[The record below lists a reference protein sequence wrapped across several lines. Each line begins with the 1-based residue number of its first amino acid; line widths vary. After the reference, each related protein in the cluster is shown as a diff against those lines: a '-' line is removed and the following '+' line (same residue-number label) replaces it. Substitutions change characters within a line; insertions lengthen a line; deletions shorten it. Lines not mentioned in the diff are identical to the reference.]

1 MPARSS
7 AGSVRSQNPS
17 DILGPRA
24 LNRALLDRQMLLRRA
39 SVSVDEALERV
50 VGMQAQAPNPPYLG
64 LWSRLDGFRLEDLA
78 ERVRDRRAV
87 RIALMR
93 STLFLVTARDCLRLR
108 PVLAAEMERWG
119 VSVFGAG
126 VAGVDLAELAAAGTA
141 LVEAAP
147 RTFQEL
153 GALLAERWPDADPA
167 ALGNLVRNLVPL
179 VQVPPRGV
187 WGEGGPAAHTTASA
201 WLGQPLDTEPS
212 VDEMVMRYFAAF
224 GPATVRDAQHWCG
237 LKRLN
242 SVVDRLRP
250 RLRVFRSE
258 SGAELFDLPDAP
270 RPDPDTPAPARFLP
284 EFDNVLLSH
293 ADRARII
300 SEADRKRV
308 FTVNGIIRATF
319 LVDGF
324 VRGMWKIEREKDVAV
339 LAIHPFEPL
348 ARADRAALEE
358 EGDRLVRFAA
368 EEAARWDVRFEAA
381 G

>member
-1 MPARSS
+1 MSSRTKTSSS
-7 AGSVRSQNPS
+7 AGVLT
-17 DILGPRA
+17 DRA
-24 LNRALLDRQMLLRRA
+24 LNRALLHRQMLMRRA
-39 SVSVDEALERV
+39 SISVDEALERL

-78 ERVRDRRAV
+78 ERIRDRRAV

-93 STLFLVTARDCLRLR
+93 STLFLVTARDCLALR
-108 PVLAAEMERWG
+108 PVLAAELERWAL
-119 VSVFGAG
+119 SVFGKQA
-126 VAGVDLAELAAAGTA
+126 AGVDLAELAAAGRA
-141 LVEAAP
+141 LADEAP

-153 GALLAERWPDADPA
+153 GLLLGERWPHADGS

-187 WGEGGPAAHTTASA
+187 WGESGPAAHATAEA
-201 WLGQPLDTEPS
+201 WLGRPLDAATAP
-212 VDEMVMRYFAAF
+212 DEMVMRYFAAF

-242 SVVDRLRP
+242 AVVDRLRP
-250 RLRVFRSE
+250 RLRAFRGE

-270 RPDPDTPAPARFLP
+270 RPDGDTPAPVRFLP

-293 ADRARII
+293 TERTRII
-300 SEADRKRV
+300 SEPDRKRV

-324 VRGMWKIEREKDVAV
+324 VRGMWKIEREGGAATLV
-339 LAIHPFEPL
+339 LNPFVKL
-348 ARADRAALEE
+348 ARAERVALEE
-358 EGDRLVRFAA
+358 EGGRLVRFAA
-368 EEAARWDVRFEAA
+368 EDAAHWDVRVDAA
-381 G
+381 S

>member
-1 MPARSS
+1 
-7 AGSVRSQNPS
+7 
-17 DILGPRA
+17 
-24 LNRALLDRQMLLRRA
+24 MLLRRA
-39 SVSVDEALERV
+39 SVSVDDALERV

-64 LWSRLDGFRLEDLA
+64 LWSRLDGFQLEDLA
-78 ERVRDRRAV
+78 QRIRDRRAV

-93 STLFLVTARDCLRLR
+93 STLFLVTARDCLRQR

-119 VSVFGAG
+119 MSVFGAG
-126 VAGVDLAELAAAGTA
+126 VAGVDLAELAAAGAA
-141 LVEAAP
+141 LVEEAP

-153 GALLAERWPDADPA
+153 GVLLAERWPDADSA

-179 VQVPPRGV
+179 VQVPPRGI
-187 WGEGGPAAHTTASA
+187 WGEGGPAAHTTAAA
-201 WLGQPLDTEPS
+201 WLGQPLDAEAT

-224 GPATVRDAQHWCG
+224 GPATVRDAQHWWG

-242 SVVDRLRP
+242 AVVDRLRP

-324 VRGMWKIEREKDVAV
+324 VRGMWKIEREKDAAV
-339 LAIHPFEPL
+339 LAIHPFERL
-348 ARADRAALEE
+348 AAVDRAALEE

-368 EEAARWDVRFEAA
+368 EDAARWDVRFEAA